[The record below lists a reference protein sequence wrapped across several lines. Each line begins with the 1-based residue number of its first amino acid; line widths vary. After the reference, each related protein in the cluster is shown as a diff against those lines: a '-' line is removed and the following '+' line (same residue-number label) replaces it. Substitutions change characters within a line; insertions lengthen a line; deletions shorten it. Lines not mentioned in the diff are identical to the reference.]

1 MFNADRL
8 LSDLIGGGLS
18 GGGLGRKRYRH
29 RQGGGMGGAIGR
41 TVMSPQGLTILGGL
55 AIAAYE
61 HFKDK
66 KDAGAAGQP
75 LGPSQVTPPGLPVQ
89 LGQPAQPGA
98 RGPGTSP
105 GETVPGG
112 PTSPPMPP
120 PFTPPAAPAGSLP
133 GAAPGTPGSCV
144 VGGAD
149 DYAAPLGEERAR
161 ILITAMVSAAKADG
175 TIDPEERARIL
186 GRLAERGAGEAE
198 RTFLEEEMARPLD
211 MERLISQVHDP
222 VLAAEVDTA
231 SLLAIDPDTP
241 AEKAYLAMLAARL
254 NLDPGVIRELESRLD
269 AAGV

>member
-18 GGGLGRKRYRH
+18 GGGLGRKRYRYRH
-29 RQGGGMGGAIGR
+29 GGMGGAIGR

-61 HFKDK
+61 HFKEK
-66 KDAGAAGQP
+66 KDPGATGQP
-75 LGPSQVTPPGLPVQ
+75 LGPAQV
-89 LGQPAQPGA
+89 GQPALPA
-98 RGPGTSP
+98 
-105 GETVPGG
+105 E
-112 PTSPPMPP
+112 PP
-120 PFTPPAAPAGSLP
+120 PFVPPAAPVGALP
-133 GAAPGTPGSCV
+133 GAAPGTPGSSV
-144 VGGAD
+144 IGGAD
-149 DYAAPLGEERAR
+149 GSAAPLGEERAR

-186 GRLAERGAGEAE
+186 GRLAERGAGDAE
-198 RTFLEEEMARPLD
+198 RAFLEAEMARPLD
-211 MERLISQVHDP
+211 MERLISQAQDP
-222 VLAAEVDTA
+222 VLAAEVYTA

-254 NLDPGVIRELESRLD
+254 NLDPGMIRELESRLD

>member
-18 GGGLGRKRYRH
+18 GGGLGRKRYRYRH
-29 RQGGGMGGAIGR
+29 GGMGDAIGR

-61 HFKDK
+61 HYKGNKDS
-66 KDAGAAGQP
+66 ASAGQP
-75 LGPSQVTPPGLPVQ
+75 VGPAQV
-89 LGQPAQPGA
+89 GQP
-98 RGPGTSP
+98 SP
-105 GETVPGG
+105 
-112 PTSPPMPP
+112 PPMPP
-120 PFTPPAAPAGSLP
+120 PFMPPAAPAGSLP
-133 GAAPGTPGSCV
+133 GAAPETPGSCV
-144 VGGAD
+144 AGGAD
-149 DYAAPLGEERAR
+149 GRAAPLGEERAR

-186 GRLAERGAGEAE
+186 GRLAERGAGDAE
-198 RTFLEEEMARPLD
+198 RAFLEEEMARPLD

-222 VLAAEVDTA
+222 GLAAEVYAA

-254 NLDPGVIRELESRLD
+254 NLDPGMIRELESRLD